1 MATTIKGILTNNSGF
16 FNLASIYYSPIAT
29 IPTTGEYLSKIYCF
43 LSQVEPWT
51 NESDPPVPQEDQQ
64 YLKSVYKNMFVA
76 KQITTNDMSPV
87 IQRIDWTSGTVYDYY
102 QDNVDMFTLDA
113 SGAITK
119 FFYAKNRYDQ
129 VFKCLWN
136 NNGGTSTVE
145 PIFEPGT
152 FNSNLIFQGADN
164 YKWKYMYTI
173 TSGNK
178 LKFMDI
184 NWMPVPVGQN
194 IPNPVSNYAGV
205 GSIDVINVGDGGSGY
220 DPANATISVVIT
232 GDGQYATANASV
244 NGSGVIT
251 DIVMANTG
259 SNYSYA
265 NVSIVSLSGSGAS
278 ANAQVSPIGGH
289 GYDPVTELGARHLM
303 MTCSF
308 TKDESGNLP
317 TDIDFRQVG
326 VVVNPY
332 AYTSATQFAIA
343 NASVYKTTT
352 DFVVSTGFGSFIA
365 DETLFQ
371 SSNGSLSTATFSAT
385 VLSFD
390 AVTNTVKLINTSGT
404 AVDGALVYGSGSG
417 TSRALLQQQTPT
429 FIKDSGYITYLENR
443 TAVQRSADGSEQFR
457 LVLGY

>member
-16 FNLASIYYSPIAT
+16 FNVAAAYYSPIAT
-29 IPTTGEYLSKIYCF
+29 IPTTGQSLSKVYCF
-43 LSQVEPWT
+43 LSQVKPWADE
-51 NESDPPVPQEDQQ
+51 NNPPTPQEDQQ
-64 YLKSVYKNMFVA
+64 YLKNVFKNMFVA

-87 IQRIDWTSGTVYDYY
+87 IQRIDWTTGTVYDYY
-102 QDNVDMFTLDA
+102 QDNVDMFSLNTA
-113 SGAITK
+113 GEITK
-119 FFYAKNRYDQ
+119 YFYAKNRYDQ

-136 NNGGTSTVE
+136 NNGAASTVE

-152 FNSNLIFQGADN
+152 FNANQIFQGADN

-178 LKFMDI
+178 LKFMDKD
-184 NWMPVPVGQN
+184 WMPVPIGDN

-205 GSIDVINVGDGGSGY
+205 GSIDVINVGNGGSGY
-220 DPANATISVVIT
+220 DPANATISVTIT

-244 NGSGVIT
+244 NISGVIT
-251 DIVMANTG
+251 DIVVANTG

-265 NVSIVSLSGSGAS
+265 NVSISSARGSGAS

-289 GYDPVTELGARHLM
+289 GYDPVTEFGARHLM

-308 TKDESGNLP
+308 NKDENTSLP
-317 TDIDFRQVG
+317 TNIDFRQVG
-326 VVVNPY
+326 VVIDPY
-332 AYTSATQFAIA
+332 AYTSATSFALA

-352 DFVVSTGFGSFIA
+352 DFVVSTGFGEFIP
-365 DETLFQ
+365 DETLYQ
-371 SSNGSLSTATFSAT
+371 SANGSLSTATFSAT

-404 AVDGALVYGSGSG
+404 AVDGALVYGSTSG

-429 FIKDSGYITYLENR
+429 FIKNSGYIIYLENR

>member
-1 MATTIKGILTNNSGF
+1 MTTSIKGILTNTSGF
-16 FNLASIYYSPIAT
+16 FNVASTYYSPIAT
-29 IPTTGEYLSKIYCF
+29 IPTTGQSLSKIYCF
-43 LSQVEPWT
+43 LSQVKPWT
-51 NESDPPVPQEDQQ
+51 DENDPPTPQEDQQ
-64 YLKSVYKNMFVA
+64 YLKNVYKNMFVA
-76 KQITTNDMSPV
+76 KQITTTDMSP
-87 IQRIDWTSGTVYDYY
+87 IIERIDWTTGTVYDYY
-102 QDNVDMFTLDA
+102 QDNVDMFSLNPA
-113 SGAITK
+113 GQITK
-119 FFYAKNRYDQ
+119 YFYAKNRYDQ

-136 NNGGTSTVE
+136 NNGAASTVE

-178 LKFMDI
+178 LKFMDAS
-184 NWMPVPVGQN
+184 WMPVPIGQN
-194 IPNPVSNYAGV
+194 IPNPVSNFAGV
-205 GSIDVINVGDGGSGY
+205 GSIDVINVGNGGSGY
-220 DPANATISVVIT
+220 DPANSTITVTIT

-244 NGSGVIT
+244 TSGVIT

-265 NVSIVSLSGSGAS
+265 NVSIISSSGSGAS

-289 GYDPVTELGARHLM
+289 GYDPVTELGARHIM

-317 TDIDFRQVG
+317 TDIDFRQLG
-326 VVVNPY
+326 VVVDPY
-332 AYTSATQFAIA
+332 AYTSATQFAVA

-352 DFVVSTGFGSFIA
+352 DFVVSTGFGAFTA
-365 DETLFQ
+365 DETLYQ
-371 SSNGSLSTATFSAT
+371 SANGSLSTATFTAT

-390 AVTNTVKLINTSGT
+390 AVTNTVRLINTSGT

-429 FIKDSGYITYLENR
+429 FIKNSGYIIYLENR